1 MKRIKKLTLNELKKM
16 VLKEKAK
23 MSSFGDGQKTEKVAK
38 KTPEVDADEYADSL
52 EHKIDYLKVLKIKEN
67 KMRSALSNLRQKR
80 QKILRDLSEDK

>member
-1 MKRIKKLTLNELKKM
+1 MKM

-23 MSSFGDGQKTEKVAK
+23 MTSFGDVQKTEKVAK
-38 KTPEVDADEYADSL
+38 KTDEVDADEYADSL

-67 KMRSALSNLRQKR
+67 KMRSALSNLRRKR